1 MVVEHIIDNFRY
13 TFSNQKLKKGDKVY
27 RLSYGRCLEDNSF
40 VLQKLSFEHIQI
52 NYPEVIVN
60 LKYNKFKSH
69 EVKTTYGFY
78 PKESLFKIIKAETF
92 VINEDDSTGEWVEI
106 TIPNYNP
113 QPLPF

>member
-1 MVVEHIIDNFRY
+1 MVAEHTIDNFRY

-27 RLSYGRCLEDNSF
+27 PLSYGRCLEDNSF
-40 VLQKLSFEHIQI
+40 ILHGLSFERLKI
-52 NYPEVIVN
+52 NDPEVIVN

-78 PKESLFKIIKAETF
+78 PKEMLFKIIKTETF
-92 VINEDDSTGEWVEI
+92 IINDEDSTGEWMEI